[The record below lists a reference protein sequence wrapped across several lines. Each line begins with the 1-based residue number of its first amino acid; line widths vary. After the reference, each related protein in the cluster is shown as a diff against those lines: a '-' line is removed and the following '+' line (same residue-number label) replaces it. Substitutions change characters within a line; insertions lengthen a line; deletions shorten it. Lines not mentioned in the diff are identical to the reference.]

1 MNLLFIAAF
10 APQPGGNVGGGSS
23 GGGSNGGSSAEI
35 GESGAPIARL
45 ESLDEMGSQVSESF
59 ENSNIFKIW
68 EKIKSTCTRHNSQ
81 NYSELKGLVKT
92 NPMTPHYTHSMSV

>member
-10 APQPGGNVGGGSS
+10 APQPGGTVGGGSS

-45 ESLDEMGSQVSESF
+45 ESLDEMGSQVS
-59 ENSNIFKIW
+59 
-68 EKIKSTCTRHNSQ
+68 
-81 NYSELKGLVKT
+81 LVI
-92 NPMTPHYTHSMSV
+92 